1 MSNEK
6 RTALE
11 QRIENV
17 KALPLRRGKQELLI
31 HLEGGR
37 NLTLRE
43 AALAHCFGCMN
54 GYDEAV
60 DCKVTACA
68 LHPWMPYR
76 EGGVRKTRT
85 MSDEQR
91 QASAER
97 LSRGRKEA
105 TE

>member
-6 RTALE
+6 GTAME

-37 NLTLRE
+37 NLTARE
-43 AALAHCFGCMN
+43 ALTAKCYECMG
-54 GYDEAV
+54 GYDEAT
-60 DCKVTACA
+60 DCLIPACS

-76 EGGVRKTRT
+76 EGGVRKSRT

-91 QASAER
+91 QATADR

-105 TE
+105 AE